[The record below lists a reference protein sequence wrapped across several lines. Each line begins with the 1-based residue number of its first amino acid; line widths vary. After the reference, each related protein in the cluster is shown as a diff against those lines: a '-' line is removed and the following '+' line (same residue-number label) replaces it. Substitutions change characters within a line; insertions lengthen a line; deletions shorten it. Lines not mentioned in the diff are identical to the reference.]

1 MARYSQTFAP
11 IGRMTRAAATRRRHE
26 RETMERDE
34 YESLLRTLGGIAVHQ
49 DTINDDLRTCVREL
63 RGFNVQQVAINQ
75 DLKDIAAGL
84 AVTQARIEALL
95 ARMIAQ
101 GDTGQEA

>member
-1 MARYSQTFAP
+1 
-11 IGRMTRAAATRRRHE
+11 
-26 RETMERDE
+26 MERDE
-34 YESLLRTLGGIAVHQ
+34 YESLLRTLVGIAVHQ

-63 RGFNVQQVAINQ
+63 RGFNGQQVAINQ

-84 AVTQARIEALL
+84 AITQARIEALL

-101 GDTGQEA
+101 GDNGQEA

>member
-1 MARYSQTFAP
+1 MARTSRTFAH
-11 IGRMTRAAATRRRHE
+11 IGRMKRAAATRRRQE
-26 RETMERDE
+26 GETMERDE
-34 YESLLRTLGGIAVHQ
+34 YESLLRTLAGIAVHQ

-95 ARMIAQ
+95 ARLIAQ
-101 GDTGQEA
+101 GDNGQEA

>member
-1 MARYSQTFAP
+1 
-11 IGRMTRAAATRRRHE
+11 
-26 RETMERDE
+26 MERDE
-34 YESLLRTLGGIAVHQ
+34 YESLLRTLVGIAVHQ
-49 DTINDDLRTCVREL
+49 DTINDDLRTCVQEL
-63 RGFNVQQVAINQ
+63 RGFTVQQVAINQ

-101 GDTGQEA
+101 GDNGQEA